1 MEITFEQVAQ
11 EAMRLAPAER
21 AELAD
26 FLVGS
31 LEDSLPD
38 DIQNRWIETAT
49 RRLQEIRSGQVKT
62 IPGDEVL
69 AEARRLVNR

>member
-1 MEITFEQVAQ
+1 MEITFEQ
-11 EAMRLAPAER
+11 LAEDALQLRPSAR

-31 LEDSLPD
+31 LETAEPD
-38 DIQNRWIETAT
+38 EVQRLWIEAAA
-49 RRLQEIRSGQVKT
+49 RRMSEIRSGEVKT
-62 IPGDEVL
+62 IPGNEVI

>member
-1 MEITFEQVAQ
+1 MNTTFEQLAQ

-31 LEDSLPD
+31 LEASQPD
-38 DIQNRWIETAT
+38 DIQRLWIETALS
-49 RRLQEIRSGQVKT
+49 RLEEIRSGRVAA
-62 IPGDEVL
+62 IPGPEVL
-69 AEARRLVNR
+69 SEARRLVNR